1 MRVGKGF
8 FRVKL
13 VFDQIGQHEVKLVIN
28 GQERSI
34 ATVDV
39 LENCNKYIK
48 YLDRYGRYRFF
59 PFSGNFTTELTKEK
73 IGEISKNTYDLE
85 NAESSTDNIGY
96 NVSKSVTLAARVSEE
111 QMRVLEDLY
120 LSPRVYLFEKKK
132 WIRVEIEN
140 NEQIKTLRNFRT
152 LKLTVKLPQNYAITS
167 I

>member
-1 MRVGKGF
+1 MRVNKGF
-8 FRVKL
+8 YRVKL

-39 LENCNKYIK
+39 LKNCNKYVK
-48 YLDRYGRYRFF
+48 YLDKYGRYRFF

-73 IGEISKNTYDLE
+73 IGEISKSTYNLE
-85 NAESSTDNIGY
+85 SAEATTDNIGY
-96 NVSKSVTLAARVSEE
+96 SVSKSVTLAAYVSEQ
-111 QMRVLEDLY
+111 QMEVLEDLY
-120 LSPRVYLFEKKK
+120 SSPRVYLLEKGK
-132 WIRVEIEN
+132 WVRVEVEN

-152 LKLTVKLPQNYAITS
+152 IKLTVKLPQNYAITS